1 MDLLFLH
8 SLLSSKTHQ
17 VTLAEG
23 TRARVE
29 LEWWEWG
36 RACATSVT
44 TFRPCGGSGD
54 QVLWAMDLQGQG
66 GETGVPEAASN
77 LRGNLRL
84 KPLASHNIS
93 ISLCLGFF
101 IYTHFL
107 VSKVLARKKP

>member
-1 MDLLFLH
+1 MVGAGKGMCHISYYLQAL
-8 SLLSSKTHQ
+8 
-17 VTLAEG
+17 
-23 TRARVE
+23 
-29 LEWWEWG
+29 WG
-36 RACATSVT
+36 VR
-44 TFRPCGGSGD
+44 RPGA
-54 QVLWAMDLQGQG
+54 WAMDLQGQG